1 MEKILSVE
9 LNSKLKIECWTY
21 YKLSII
27 QTLPNYMNWLSS
39 HINIYAGEMGEG
51 VYFGTSK
58 PHPPSYYSDIL
69 SIEEIDLYNTDVNEI
84 VDKIKIEI
92 NNDCY
97 YVLFLRNEN
106 GFSHEALIYGYSDKH
121 SVFYTISMNENNQFS
136 SHEISYTELING
148 YRNDYNYYIDNP
160 EQYYHRHDF
169 GYVMSRIKPI
179 MTYANKNYAEEY
191 FGKICFETYGTR
203 TDICDCFEFNS
214 FSKTCSYYT
223 GIACLIY
230 IYEKILKI
238 FNNDAVSE
246 DDLIVIKKNM
256 FKLYEHRQLNL
267 DALIWYETQWNITD
281 TVILNARQQYAEAC
295 VEMHTICMLFLKYTV
310 TREDN
315 LLKYITKKI
324 INQYTVE
331 KSILISYILKIREWF
346 TSNVLKNRLIEGGIT
361 QA

>member
-1 MEKILSVE
+1 M
-9 LNSKLKIECWTY
+9 
-21 YKLSII
+21 
-27 QTLPNYMNWLSS
+27 
-39 HINIYAGEMGEG
+39 
-51 VYFGTSK
+51 
-58 PHPPSYYSDIL
+58 
-69 SIEEIDLYNTDVNEI
+69 
-84 VDKIKIEI
+84 
-92 NNDCY
+92 
-97 YVLFLRNEN
+97 
-106 GFSHEALIYGYSDKH
+106 
-121 SVFYTISMNENNQFS
+121 
-136 SHEISYTELING
+136 
-148 YRNDYNYYIDNP
+148 
-160 EQYYHRHDF
+160 
-169 GYVMSRIKPI
+169 
-179 MTYANKNYAEEY
+179 
-191 FGKICFETYGTR
+191 
-203 TDICDCFEFNS
+203 
-214 FSKTCSYYT
+214 
-223 GIACLIY
+223 IY